1 MVDGGGGGG
10 ACNDNNQE
18 DYHQWSWSNTKYKTL
33 RSFNLISMYKK
44 KWKLLMNVY
53 PAMGSQS
60 LSHEKQATAHP
71 HLQSQ

>member
-1 MVDGGGGGG
+1 MCVFVKVRAGGGGGGGGG

-44 KWKLLMNVY
+44 
-53 PAMGSQS
+53 
-60 LSHEKQATAHP
+60 
-71 HLQSQ
+71 